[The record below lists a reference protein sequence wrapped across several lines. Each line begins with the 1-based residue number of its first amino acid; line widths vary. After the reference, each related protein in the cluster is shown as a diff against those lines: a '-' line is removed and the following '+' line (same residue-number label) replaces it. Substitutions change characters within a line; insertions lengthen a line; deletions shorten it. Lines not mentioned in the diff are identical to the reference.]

1 MHLKLAKKSCFF
13 RTRFS
18 WILRNSKTKWNKSF
32 FKCQVYNFAIQVK
45 FELSVKSCTKHSS
58 CRHDYRARHLS
69 LWLASSLTRFGSPPS
84 SPSFSRGRRLLYDEV
99 GDSEDREPGDTGSF
113 SEDGSDFTT
122 TGILD
127 PCMRRFAMFPPPNE
141 FPLKKTK
148 KIRLQR
154 IRICLKKNVGIT
166 VQSRTFK
173 WNAIKYYSY
182 PWSMLCMAICWAN
195 KCWLCCSVK
204 YGVEP
209 TRELLSPGSTG
220 NWS

>member
-1 MHLKLAKKSCFF
+1 M
-13 RTRFS
+13 
-18 WILRNSKTKWNKSF
+18 
-32 FKCQVYNFAIQVK
+32 
-45 FELSVKSCTKHSS
+45 
-58 CRHDYRARHLS
+58 
-69 LWLASSLTRFGSPPS
+69 SSLKICNPGKIWAQCQKLHKTQLVSSWLPRTPSIVMIGVQSYAFRISSVQSIFLARSPTAVR
-84 SPSFSRGRRLLYDEV
+84 RGRRQR
-99 GDSEDREPGDTGSF
+99 GPGARWY
-113 SEDGSDFTT
+113 
-122 TGILD
+122 GIILRGWFGFYYHRNIG
-127 PCMRRFAMFPPPNE
+127 PLHTAVRHVSSSQWIPPE
-141 FPLKKTK
+141 KKIQ
-148 KIRLQR
+148 IRLQR

-166 VQSRTFK
+166 VQSKTFK